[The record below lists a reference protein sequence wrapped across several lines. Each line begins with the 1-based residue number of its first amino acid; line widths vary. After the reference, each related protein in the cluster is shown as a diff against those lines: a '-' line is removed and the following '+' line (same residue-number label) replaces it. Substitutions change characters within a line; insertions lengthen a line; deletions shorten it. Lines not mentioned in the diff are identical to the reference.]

1 MLGANSCGAG
11 PLSRVSKL
19 NASLKHDVNHVVATN
34 FMAAEGDATLLPRFV
49 HLVSAVPVV
58 KDHHAVVWLSVK
70 FSDLLSAEL
79 DSLMVSA
86 LFTVVVLRC
95 GKLSL
100 EMLASNFDVFSIK
113 EPVQVIVADG
123 MLGDDIV
130 CMVLQLQAHV
140 LHDTLHVLLTDVL
153 RSDFEARAMV
163 KRAIQVMWAHDLVVL
178 VHVAAIW
185 DVPMHVLDNDRVRRA
200 NLKPVQFSAVT

>member
-1 MLGANSCGAG
+1 
-11 PLSRVSKL
+11 
-19 NASLKHDVNHVVATN
+19 LKHDVNHVVATN
-34 FMAAEGDATLLPRFV
+34 FMAAEGNAALLPRFV
-49 HLVSAVPVV
+49 HLIPALPVV

-86 LFTVVVLRC
+86 LFTVVVLRS

-100 EMLASNFDVFSIK
+100 EMLASNFDVFSIE
-113 EPVQVIVADG
+113 EPVKVIVADG
-123 MLGDDIV
+123 MLGDHIV
-130 CMVLQLQAHV
+130 CMVLQFQAHV

-153 RSDFEARAMV
+153 RSDLEARAMV
-163 KRAIQVMWAHDLVVL
+163 ERTIKVVWAHDLVML

-185 DVPMHVLDNDRVRRA
+185 DVPMHVLNNDRFRRA
-200 NLKPVQFSAVT
+200 NLKSFKFSAVT

>member
-1 MLGANSCGAG
+1 
-11 PLSRVSKL
+11 
-19 NASLKHDVNHVVATN
+19 
-34 FMAAEGDATLLPRFV
+34 MAAEGDAALLPRFV
-49 HLVSAVPVV
+49 HLIPAVPVV

-86 LFTVVVLRC
+86 LFTVVVLRR

-113 EPVQVIVADG
+113 EPVKVIIADG

-140 LHDTLHVLLTDVL
+140 LYDTLHVLLTNVL
-153 RSDFEARAMV
+153 RSDLKARSMV
-163 KRAIQVMWAHDLVVL
+163 ERAIQVMWAHYFVVL

-185 DVPMHVLDNDRVRRA
+185 DVPVHVLDNDRVRRTD
-200 NLKPVQFSAVT
+200 LESIKFSAVT